1 MESDIFLAGVRP
13 GGPGTEDEV
22 KVLICYTLSQ
32 LGKGMELDQLYDALS
47 EYELVNYFE
56 LVKALDK
63 LVETGHLAG
72 ESSPDA
78 PALYTATKLG
88 RHAGKELEKSLPL
101 AVREKALDASRRLLA
116 RERRLQALKITQ
128 TPNPEGGFTLELV
141 IPEAAG
147 EMLCLRVF
155 APTEEDCE
163 TIKRRFLNAPL
174 TVYKGVLALLTGNE
188 QVMGE
193 VFTREEKLF

>member
-22 KVLICYTLSQ
+22 KILLCYTLSQ

-56 LVKALDK
+56 LVAALDK
-63 LVETGHLAG
+63 LVETGHLSQ
-72 ESSPDA
+72 ESGPDT
-78 PALYTATKLG
+78 PVLYTATKLG
-88 RHAGKELEKSLPL
+88 RQAGRELEKSLPL
-101 AVREKALDASRRLLA
+101 AVREKALDAARRLLA

-128 TPNPEGGFTLELV
+128 TPCPEGGFTLELT
-141 IPEAAG
+141 IPEGAG
-147 EMLCLRVF
+147 EMLSLRVF

-188 QVMGE
+188 RVMDKI
-193 VFTREEKLF
+193 FTREEKLF